1 MDERLGNY
9 SFAVGVV
16 IALVLGL
23 AASAFTASV
32 QAVLTAILVLLG
44 IVVGIVNITGEE
56 TKDFLFT
63 ATVLII
69 ATALGLSD
77 VALRSVGAIGGVSI
91 GTLLVGVFGKILI
104 FTVPAVIIVA
114 LKHIWYLASTR

>member
-23 AASAFTASV
+23 AAGAFTSAV
-32 QAVLTAILVLLG
+32 QAVLTSVLVLLG
-44 IVVGIVNITGEE
+44 VIVGIVNITGEE
-56 TKDFLFT
+56 TRDFLFT

-69 ATALGLSD
+69 ATALGMSD
-77 VALRSVGAIGGVSI
+77 VALRSVGMVAGVSI
-91 GTLLVGVFGKILI
+91 GDLLIGIFGKILV